1 MTEPDQLQA
10 GLRALES
17 DLLYVPLTGP
27 EAARRRGRQRTRRH
41 VAGIAGGLAIV
52 ATTGLLG
59 PLDSFSRTGGDPS
72 PVSPATRVER
82 TPATPTPPATPAVTE
97 DVLLD
102 AADLVPQDGGWRAT
116 DTPWAGQGPFACAQ
130 GSSERA
136 DEAML
141 ASFAPVDEGRLDQVV
156 EWYHS
161 TGDAEARF
169 DEVRAVVADCA
180 SQLDAAI
187 DGRPEFWKLAGVG
200 DAAWVAGYWTSETAG
215 EARRRVEIGVVRTG
229 NAVTHVTWGFLAQD
243 SVEPVVPDA
252 TVAAAEKLCVAAGG
266 TCVSDPVLE
275 PDAGASEKAQ

>member
-17 DLLYVPLTGP
+17 DLLYVPLAGP

-59 PLDSFSRTGGDPS
+59 PLDSFSRTGDPS

-82 TPATPTPPATPAVTE
+82 TPATPTPAATPAVTE

-141 ASFAPVDEGRLDQVV
+141 ASFAPVDEDRLDQVV

-161 TGDAEARF
+161 PGDAEARF
-169 DEVRAVVADCA
+169 DEVRAVVAECA

-187 DGRPEFWKLAGVG
+187 DGLPEFWQLAGVG

-215 EARRRVEIGVVRTG
+215 EARRRVEVGVVRTG
-229 NAVTHVTWGFLAQD
+229 SAVTHVTWGFLAQD
-243 SVEPVVPDA
+243 SVEPVVTAA
-252 TVAAAEKLCVAAGG
+252 TAAAAEKLCAAAGG
-266 TCVSDPVLE
+266 ACVSDPVLE
-275 PDAGASEKAQ
+275 PDAGAPEKAP